1 MNIPNILTLFRILLV
16 PIFVILLIYG
26 YSFYAFLAFIIAG
39 ITDALDGFIAR
50 FFNQKTVL
58 GAYLDPIAD
67 KLLLVTSY
75 IVLAVIGIIPAWLT
89 VLVIS
94 RDIYILMGVAVLFF
108 NNRSPEIK
116 PTILGKVSTFTQIAT
131 VVIALSVAQP
141 IVIFK
146 SLLIPSVYI
155 TALLTLLSGFHYTI
169 VGLRQMGDQE
179 R

>member
-1 MNIPNILTLFRILLV
+1 MNIPNLLTLFRILLV

-26 YSFYAFLAFIIAG
+26 ETFYAFLAFMIAG

-50 FFNQKTVL
+50 FFNQKTVI

-75 IVLAVIGIIPAWLT
+75 IVLAIIGIIPPWLA

-94 RDIYILMGVAVLFF
+94 RDIFILIGVAVLFL
-108 NNRSPEIK
+108 NHKSIEIR
-116 PTILGKVSTFTQIAT
+116 PTLIGKVSTFFQLST

-141 IVIFK
+141 
-146 SLLIPSVYI
+146 LLVLQPFLIGSIYL
-155 TALLTLLSGFHYTI
+155 AAALTLISGFHYTFI
-169 VGLRQMGDQE
+169 WVRQMGE
-179 R
+179 

>member
-141 IVIFK
+141 IAVFQPF
-146 SLLIPSVYI
+146 LNPSIYLASI
-155 TALLTLLSGFHYTI
+155 LTLISGLQYTYI
-169 VGLRQMGDQE
+169 GIGKMGE
-179 R
+179 

>member
-1 MNIPNILTLFRILLV
+1 MNIPNLLTLFRILLV

-26 YSFYAFLAFIIAG
+26 YSSYAFLAFIIAG
-39 ITDALDGFIAR
+39 VTDAFDGFIAR

-75 IVLAVIGIIPAWLT
+75 IVLAVVGIIPPWLT

-116 PTILGKVSTFTQIAT
+116 PTILGKISTFTQIAT

-141 IVIFK
+141 IEAIK
-146 SLLIPSVYI
+146 PLLMPSISLAAI
-155 TALLTLLSGFHYTI
+155 LTLLSGFQYTYI
-169 VGLRQMGDQE
+169 GLRHMGE
-179 R
+179 